1 MRYWQVNKH
10 FLKVLR
16 VVAWIAASLFV
27 LLYLVPLA
35 LFRIPAIQEAAA
47 RRVGNFLT
55 ELFDS
60 PVQLQRVRLTG
71 WTDIEVQGVMVLD
84 TAGREMLKAERL
96 VGGMTLSDL
105 IYDQEVRIT
114 SARLFSASLS
124 LIRDAKTGRLNIQ
137 HTIDHLSKPKKDG
150 ASMPVDINSI
160 IVRDLGITLEEGG
173 GKRVVVDKLSTRI
186 RRLRFSE
193 GYIGGA
199 IDELSFSLQSGF
211 QLSAL
216 TGQAE
221 LRNQLLTLRN
231 IQAKL
236 PDSKLSLPL
245 LTLDLRGKGFM
256 LIREAE
262 LADSDLA
269 LSDLA
274 FLHPTLKDRKEHLA
288 LRALYTRAKPN
299 EGQGNISLDIPGLF
313 TLEEHV
319 IAKWNPEGKLQ
330 RATLNTEQLYL
341 QAKLITLL
349 NPLLPESTRPYLEYA
364 QRVGSLSYQGELDY
378 DVAGRVNS
386 SGMLRSR
393 KVELPA
399 RGTARG

>member
-124 LIRDAKTGRLNIQ
+124 LIDA
-137 HTIDHLSKPKKDG
+137 
-150 ASMPVDINSI
+150 
-160 IVRDLGITLEEGG
+160 
-173 GKRVVVDKLSTRI
+173 
-186 RRLRFSE
+186 RRH
-193 GYIGGA
+193 
-199 IDELSFSLQSGF
+199 Q
-211 QLSAL
+211 
-216 TGQAE
+216 
-221 LRNQLLTLRN
+221 
-231 IQAKL
+231 
-236 PDSKLSLPL
+236 
-245 LTLDLRGKGFM
+245 
-256 LIREAE
+256 
-262 LADSDLA
+262 
-269 LSDLA
+269 
-274 FLHPTLKDRKEHLA
+274 
-288 LRALYTRAKPN
+288 
-299 EGQGNISLDIPGLF
+299 
-313 TLEEHV
+313 
-319 IAKWNPEGKLQ
+319 
-330 RATLNTEQLYL
+330 
-341 QAKLITLL
+341 
-349 NPLLPESTRPYLEYA
+349 
-364 QRVGSLSYQGELDY
+364 
-378 DVAGRVNS
+378 
-386 SGMLRSR
+386 
-393 KVELPA
+393 
-399 RGTARG
+399 